1 MTPDGLEP
9 IVRQVYMGLR
19 ETETPSDLKDGERVE
34 IFRLGG
40 PRDGDRIGY
49 AIVEKRQDGGV
60 TLHVV
65 PE

>member
-1 MTPDGLEP
+1 
-9 IVRQVYMGLR
+9 MGLR

>member
-1 MTPDGLEP
+1 MTPHEFDPFE
-9 IVRQVYMGLR
+9 RQIFVGLR

-34 IFRLGG
+34 LIRLGG

-49 AIVEKRQDGGV
+49 AIVEKRQDGGI